1 MDQVDNRIA
10 IDKKTKPSFLEL
22 PFLQPYF
29 DFKNNV
35 EEKTGLN
42 FALDYTSVFFK
53 TSSDIG
59 ARSASGGI
67 FRFYGS
73 WDLVGKNSGNSGA
86 LVYKLEHRHKY
97 SAIPLSSLGLDM
109 GYVGLI
115 AAPFNNSG
123 YRTQNLY
130 WRQRLAN
137 GRLAIVTGFLDVTDF
152 LDVYGLASPW
162 MHFMNFSFSTGVAA
176 VNLPNDGYLGIGI
189 GGWITKNIYA
199 IAGIGDLNGNTAN
212 VFEGFNT
219 FFNNNEYFKHAEI
232 GISSAKEYIV
242 LDNIHATFWQRDET
256 SATGDPD
263 GWGFVI
269 SGTKY
274 INETWLP
281 FARFAYTK
289 DAGSFLQKALALGI
303 GYQPNP
309 GNHLLSFGYS
319 WGQTNETTFGIA
331 EDQHTFELFYRL
343 QLSKRIAITPDVQ
356 FIVNP
361 ALNDQQSTIFLYGIR
376 GRIAL

>member
-10 IDKKTKPSFLEL
+10 IDKKTRPSFLEL

-59 ARSASGGI
+59 AGSASGGI

-86 LVYKLEHRHKY
+86 LVYKLEHRQKY

-137 GRLAIVTGFLDVTDF
+137 GRLAIVAGFLDVTDF

-256 SATGDPD
+256 SATGDPM
-263 GWGFVI
+263 GG
-269 SGTKY
+269 G
-274 INETWLP
+274 L
-281 FARFAYTK
+281 
-289 DAGSFLQKALALGI
+289 
-303 GYQPNP
+303 
-309 GNHLLSFGYS
+309 
-319 WGQTNETTFGIA
+319 
-331 EDQHTFELFYRL
+331 
-343 QLSKRIAITPDVQ
+343 
-356 FIVNP
+356 
-361 ALNDQQSTIFLYGIR
+361 
-376 GRIAL
+376 